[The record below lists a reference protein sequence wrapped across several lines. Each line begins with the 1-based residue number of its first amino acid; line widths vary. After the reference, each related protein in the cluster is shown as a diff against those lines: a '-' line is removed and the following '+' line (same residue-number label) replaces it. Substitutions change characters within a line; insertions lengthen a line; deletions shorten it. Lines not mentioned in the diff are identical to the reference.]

1 MERHKMSP
9 QDTAESSTEVKED
22 TAILDSFNTA
32 IDADK
37 TEDDIKMSMVGAGAT
52 FKNVTRLYND
62 YLVQTGRAM
71 TKESKSELVEKSAKD
86 KDLADEKTFGK
97 VVAKIVEAGTNV
109 SEGSA
114 ASLVRAWAKKAE
126 VECYAKP
133 KGSGATRNP
142 FVQNFHAALIANPAM
157 DEDGL
162 KKVIADLPEDNRVNP
177 TRWFN
182 QHNAIRKMVNQIA
195 AG

>member
-1 MERHKMSP
+1 MSP
-9 QDTAESSTEVKED
+9 QDTAEATPAED
-22 TAILDSFNTA
+22 TKILDAFTA
-32 IDADK
+32 SIDADK
-37 TEDDIKMSMVGAGAT
+37 SEDDVKMSMIGAGAT

-71 TKESKSELVEKSAKD
+71 TKEAKSTLVEKSVKE
-86 KDLADEKTFGK
+86 KNLADEKVFGR
-97 VVAKIVEAGTNV
+97 VVAKIVEGGTNV
-109 SEGSA
+109 TENSA
-114 ASLVRAWAKKAE
+114 AALVRAWAKKAE

-133 KGSGATRNP
+133 KGSGAVRNP
-142 FVQNFHAALIANPAM
+142 FVTNFHAALIANPKM

-162 KKVIADLPEDNRVNP
+162 KKVIADLEPQNQVNP

-195 AG
+195 VNAA